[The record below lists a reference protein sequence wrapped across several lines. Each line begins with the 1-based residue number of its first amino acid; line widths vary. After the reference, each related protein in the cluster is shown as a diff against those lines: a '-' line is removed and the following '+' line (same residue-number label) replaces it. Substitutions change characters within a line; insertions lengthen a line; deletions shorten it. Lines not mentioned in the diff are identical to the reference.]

1 MKNSIQRYL
10 AENVRYLVL
19 YALMP
24 LSEIKSIFYYSDLKV
39 RFSIFSNETKYLCNV
54 VEDYSNIIMIGVL
67 CYYVVFVK
75 INNKIRNIFL
85 FLFIINALD
94 LVFIGLMANYL
105 YLLKLPITAVIYSR
119 CRCRQSNQFLTL

>member
-10 AENVRYLVL
+10 AENVRYLIL

-54 VEDYSNIIMIGVL
+54 LEDYSNIIIIGVL

-105 YLLKLPITAVIYSR
+105 YLLKLPITAAIYSR
-119 CRCRQSNQFLTL
+119 CRCRQSNQSLTR